1 MSFHARA
8 SVDSRPYSPRDSY
21 LRISQQNL
29 AMQIS
34 DSCIIEPLRK
44 KRVSHMQQVYSSRRT
59 STIDK
64 FIEEALNRGAHKDD
78 ARHSSL
84 LQVKKLV

>member
-8 SVDSRPYSPRDSY
+8 SIDSRPYSPRDSY

-34 DSCIIEPLRK
+34 DSCIEPQKR

-59 STIDK
+59 SAIDK
-64 FIEEALNRGAHKDD
+64 FIEQALNRGAHKDD

-84 LQVKKLV
+84 L